1 MIGKDFSSHKIDCNE
16 FEKNK
21 NKTIALNIVYVPYN
35 TEKIR
40 HAYK

>member
-1 MIGKDFSSHKIDCNE
+1 MIGKDFSSHKIDWNE
-16 FEKNK
+16 FEKN
-21 NKTIALNIVYVPYN
+21 NKTIALNIVYVPYH